1 MRLQYSP
8 YSLVKRKKVNALD
21 QAGTQSGVLLRILDS
36 EGVWGVS
43 DICPWPHLGDLSWE
57 EELAQK
63 GKLFQRALQLAEE
76 DLQARQNKK
85 SLLQDKW
92 VDNNILVTDYTQ
104 FDFEAP
110 KYQGK
115 TLKIKGDN
123 NIFRLVEI
131 LRSAP
136 AHLTFRL
143 DFNSILTSD
152 EFQLFLDQIPLSLPI
167 EYVEDPCAYNEKLW
181 SRWNQIVPL
190 AADFVLAP
198 DHYSVKICKPS
209 RETLKMTQKTVVTS
223 SMDHPVGVA
232 HALRLAQK
240 YDLPKSGLLTL
251 DLYESTSFHDCFV
264 FQNESE
270 INFSKRAL
278 NGTGLG
284 MTQELQNLSWK
295 ELR

>member
-115 TLKIKGDN
+115 TLKIKGDK
-123 NIFRLVEI
+123 NIFRLIET
-131 LRSAP
+131 LQAAP
-136 AHLTFRL
+136 KHLIFRL
-143 DFNSILTSD
+143 DFNSILTGD
-152 EFQLFLDQIPLSLPI
+152 EFQLFLDHISLSLPI
-167 EYVEDPCAYNEKLW
+167 EYIEDPCDYSEKLW
-181 SRWNQIVPL
+181 SKWNRIVPL

-198 DHYSVKICKPS
+198 AHYSIQVCKPS
-209 RETLKMTQKTVVTS
+209 RQPVQMTQKTVLTS

-251 DLYESTSFHDCFV
+251 DLYESTPFHDYFI

-270 INFSKRAL
+270 INFSQRAW
-278 NGTGLG
+278 GDTGIG
-284 MTQELQNLSWK
+284 MTEELQDLSWK